1 MIGYLTSE
9 LRWII
14 LETNPI
20 KIDSSLPDAQ
30 FDVDDS
36 QFPSLRKD
44 DIKVVEGK
52 LFILRTVI

>member
-1 MIGYLTSE
+1 M
-9 LRWII
+9 

-20 KIDSSLPDAQ
+20 KIDSSFPDAQ

-36 QFPSLRKD
+36 QFPSFRKG

-52 LFILRTVI
+52 LFLLRTVI